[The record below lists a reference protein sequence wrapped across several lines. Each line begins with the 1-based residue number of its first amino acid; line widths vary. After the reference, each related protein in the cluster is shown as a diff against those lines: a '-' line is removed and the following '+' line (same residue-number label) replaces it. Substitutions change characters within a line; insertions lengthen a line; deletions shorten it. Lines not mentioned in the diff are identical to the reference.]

1 MSKKDW
7 KPGLGEQS
15 ATSLWYGNASGG
27 SPVIYT
33 VRLAGRDIEITR
45 GEIVATCIAGLF
57 AGLFTAGVQTGIIHR
72 PRPYQPELVHY
83 DAPKPRLL
91 GSTER
96 TRPVDPM
103 ANRHVL
109 GDSGAP
115 AFRSAPVHHEP
126 VVSTESYERLD
137 AVSDD
142 SASEADAG

>member
-7 KPGLGEQS
+7 KPGLGEQG
-15 ATSLWYGNASGG
+15 ATSLWYGSTSGD
-27 SPVIYT
+27 SPILYT
-33 VRLAGRDIEITR
+33 FRIAGRDIDVTR
-45 GEIVATCIAGLF
+45 GEIVATCIAGLM
-57 AGLFTAGVQTGIIHR
+57 AGLFVAGVQTGIIHR

-103 ANRHVL
+103 ASRHFAS
-109 GDSGAP
+109 DSRVSP
-115 AFRSAPVHHEP
+115 PRSVPVHHEP

-137 AVSDD
+137 TVSDA

>member
-15 ATSLWYGNASGG
+15 ATSLWYGDVTGA

-45 GEIVATCIAGLF
+45 GEIVATCLAGLL
-57 AGLFTAGVQTGIIHR
+57 AGLFTAGVQTGLIHR
-72 PRPYQPELVHY
+72 PRPYQPALVHY

-103 ANRHVL
+103 SNRHF
-109 GDSGAP
+109 DNDA
-115 AFRSAPVHHEP
+115 AHSAPVHQEP
-126 VVSTESYERLD
+126 VVSTESYEGLD
-137 AVSDD
+137 AGPVD
-142 SASEADAG
+142 SAEPADAG